1 MLLQTSQLFDSC
13 SKLSFFIISKR
24 LSKINHVGRKS
35 LFFALSQKKP
45 GFYLRNLVPRSSLST
60 FYKTSAKM
68 AASAEK
74 DKSADEKKVKSLLA
88 EAVARYNYCLM
99 THPVLTKSVTRQ
111 VLLIEDT

>member
-1 MLLQTSQLFDSC
+1 
-13 SKLSFFIISKR
+13 
-24 LSKINHVGRKS
+24 
-35 LFFALSQKKP
+35 
-45 GFYLRNLVPRSSLST
+45 
-60 FYKTSAKM
+60 M